1 MLKNSSVNGYSC
13 KLILV
18 KILYEKVKRQVRGN
32 TSGGKKRFYTY
43 YLEKRRGETAANH
56 PPQGSGPC
64 TGNFFLLLTWS
75 QIFSIWRGASLV
87 LRKGSSFPQC
97 GLGAD
102 IGRRTERARHAGR
115 KWRAFTPRARTRK
128 CKPSYSV
135 LAAPPVGE
143 SLKFTQIQCCDLG
156 ISNRNGPFVLWLYG
170 NL

>member
-1 MLKNSSVNGYSC
+1 MLKNPSVNGYSC

-75 QIFSIWRGASLV
+75 QIFSI
-87 LRKGSSFPQC
+87 
-97 GLGAD
+97 
-102 IGRRTERARHAGR
+102 
-115 KWRAFTPRARTRK
+115 
-128 CKPSYSV
+128 
-135 LAAPPVGE
+135 
-143 SLKFTQIQCCDLG
+143 
-156 ISNRNGPFVLWLYG
+156 
-170 NL
+170 